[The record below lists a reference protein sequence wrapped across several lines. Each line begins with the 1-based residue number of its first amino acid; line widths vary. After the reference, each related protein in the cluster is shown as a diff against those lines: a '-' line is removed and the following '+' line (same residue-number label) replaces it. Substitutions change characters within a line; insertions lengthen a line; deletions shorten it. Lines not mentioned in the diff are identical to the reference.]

1 MEGLFKDSFS
11 EWHPFHWLERTE
23 GDHSPQSNL
32 LSSRENEANYIPLEK
47 PRVKLQS
54 KEENTASQT
63 ASDGTDSGMGAE
75 CTALLRLPP
84 FPLS

>member
-1 MEGLFKDSFS
+1 VSG
-11 EWHPFHWLERTE
+11 HP
-23 GDHSPQSNL
+23 HSNIVPSK
-32 LSSRENEANYIPLEK
+32 ENEALYIPREK

-54 KEENTASQT
+54 KEENTSSQT

-75 CTALLRLPP
+75 CTALPRLPP